1 MIVHITMDSKN
12 FEGQYFNAAHVEAI
26 DDKEIHYS
34 KYISIED
41 VQHADRVISES
52 SCIMLWNIFQI
63 LLQFNF
69 SHKFVKSQ
77 HWITDVQIILN

>member
-41 VQHADRVISES
+41 LIK
-52 SCIMLWNIFQI
+52 
-63 LLQFNF
+63 LL
-69 SHKFVKSQ
+69 SKSKYEEK
-77 HWITDVQIILN
+77 TENIILEHFHNIILME

>member
-41 VQHADRVISES
+41 LIKLLSKSKYEEKNKRISY
-52 SCIMLWNIFQI
+52 WNTSTI
-63 LLQFNF
+63 LF
-69 SHKFVKSQ
+69 
-77 HWITDVQIILN
+77 

>member
-41 VQHADRVISES
+41 LIK
-52 SCIMLWNIFQI
+52 
-63 LLQFNF
+63 LL
-69 SHKFVKSQ
+69 SKSKYEEKKQ
-77 HWITDVQIILN
+77 RNIILEHFHNIILME